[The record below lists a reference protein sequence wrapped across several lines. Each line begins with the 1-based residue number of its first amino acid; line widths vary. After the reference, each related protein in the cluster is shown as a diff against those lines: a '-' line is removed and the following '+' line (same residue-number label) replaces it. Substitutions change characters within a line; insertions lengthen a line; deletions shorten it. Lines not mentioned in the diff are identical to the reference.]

1 MEKYE
6 APDSNISMCGHLFDL
21 LSKEMEVLVN
31 RSLSTHHTS
40 EQKDA
45 IMLYEFLISN
55 YYQGVD
61 LALKHVKHAGF
72 SVISYL
78 LQDSRK
84 IKELHKFRDF
94 IQ

>member
-1 MEKYE
+1 MK
-6 APDSNISMCGHLFDL
+6 
-21 LSKEMEVLVN
+21 VLVEM
-31 RSLSTHHTS
+31 SLSTHHTS

-61 LALKHVKHAGF
+61 LVLKHVEHAGF

-78 LQDSRK
+78 LQDSRS
-84 IKELHKFRDF
+84 IKELKKFLDF
-94 IQ
+94 IHEMAPTAIEYVKYS